1 MNSTLLLDTAMY
13 KTIAIV
19 GSLLLA
25 ATAAVD
31 AAERPN
37 IVLIFADDQGWQ
49 DAGYLG
55 SDFIIR

>member
-1 MNSTLLLDTAMY
+1 MNSTLLLDIAMY
-13 KTIAIV
+13 KTIVFV